1 MPDQPSPRR
10 RFQFSLRT
18 LMIVVTLS
26 AAQCAFVAWVVR
38 DRQRLIRER
47 DDALRAAEE
56 KRAERAAVAANRD
69 LDVQIDDVTGKLN
82 AATDRWISGQRRIRS
97 GNRLSAD
104 ERARIQR
111 DLLVYMRE
119 ADSYRSQL
127 SLLMEKKKKLEVRNQ
142 VAVRGSQGVL

>member
-1 MPDQPSPRR
+1 
-10 RFQFSLRT
+10 
-18 LMIVVTLS
+18 MIVVTLS